1 MEIRIF
7 SDGNT
12 YLALA
17 EDGTYAV
24 GSKLTVERNLEQLH
38 KGHVTRLPCN
48 RTLFHASAWAYLTN
62 EEPVAT
68 ITLKGIPQWLS

>member
-38 KGHVTRLPCN
+38 KGYVTRLPCN
-48 RTLFHASAWAYLTN
+48 RALFHASAWAYLTN
-62 EEPVAT
+62 EEPVVVINIVEGPT
-68 ITLKGIPQWLS
+68 WL